1 MKNNRALWYFS
12 RFVILML
19 LYIIF
24 FVAGS
29 LAVDSLI
36 PDLPSEPGM
45 VSPEVG
51 LLIMGALN
59 AILIIVLIE
68 SSRYRGWK
76 LAFGL
81 AFAYYG
87 AVTFIMQI
95 ETWYFLTSVTVSEE
109 LLPRLFI
116 MGLPVPLFFIPLA
129 ILLLG
134 KAKAGSDS
142 ATMLEPV
149 KPLKEWAYK
158 PILIAV
164 AYILLY
170 WFAGY
175 FIAWQNPEL
184 RAFYGSPGDA
194 LPFWQHTINT
204 LRNEP
209 GLFLFQALRGLL
221 WALFALPV
229 LLGVLAV
236 LLLKRHRPLGHRLN
250 TIGLALSLTYLI
262 LACGTGEFVK
272 RRVTE
277 KLAHQEVPYFQF
289 ISSPAPFTTLLWR
302 VVGIDND
309 RYFETYYSLFDGEA
323 PLFINFYARN
333 LNLMTGIEE
342 HPPVVKLERFT
353 MGYFAFSTEGGYVA
367 MTDLRMGSEP
377 NYVFRFKV
385 ARLDDPHPMPID
397 DERLKMTQDWRGL
410 AWVWRRIWNP
420 LPQF

>member
-229 LLGVLAV
+229 IYGSKWSRFSTALLVGFFFSI
-236 LLLKRHRPLGHRLN
+236 PQNIGH
-250 TIGLALSLTYLI
+250 I
-262 LACGTGEFVK
+262 LA
-272 RRVTE
+272 
-277 KLAHQEVPYFQF
+277 
-289 ISSPAPFTTLLWR
+289 
-302 VVGIDND
+302 
-309 RYFETYYSLFDGEA
+309 
-323 PLFINFYARN
+323 
-333 LNLMTGIEE
+333 
-342 HPPVVKLERFT
+342 
-353 MGYFAFSTEGGYVA
+353 
-367 MTDLRMGSEP
+367 
-377 NYVFRFKV
+377 
-385 ARLDDPHPMPID
+385 
-397 DERLKMTQDWRGL
+397 
-410 AWVWRRIWNP
+410 NP
-420 LPQF
+420 LMPLASIRFSHLIETAVSTFIFGVIVAYLLYREPAQPENNS

>member
-1 MKNNRALWYFS
+1 MSGLHHTTKRCFNLKNSRALWYVS
-12 RFVILML
+12 RFVILTL

-24 FVAGS
+24 FVTGS

-45 VSPEVG
+45 VSPELG

-59 AILIIVLIE
+59 ALLIIALIE

-116 MGLPVPLFFIPLA
+116 MGLPVPLFVIPLA
-129 ILLLG
+129 TLLLG
-134 KAKAGSDS
+134 KATADHNLS
-142 ATMLEPV
+142 TVLEPV
-149 KPLKEWAYK
+149 KPLKEWVYK
-158 PILIAV
+158 PVLITV

-170 WFAGY
+170 WLAGY

-194 LPFWQHTINT
+194 LPFWQHTIST

-209 GLFLFQALRGLL
+209 GLFPFQALRGLL

-229 LLGVLAV
+229 IYGSKWSRISTALLVGFFFSIPQNIGHILAN
-236 LLLKRHRPLGHRLN
+236 PLMPLAGIRFSHMIE
-250 TIGLALSLTYLI
+250 TALSTFIFGVIVGYL
-262 LACGTGEFVK
+262 LYRKPVQPQREN
-272 RRVTE
+272 
-277 KLAHQEVPYFQF
+277 
-289 ISSPAPFTTLLWR
+289 
-302 VVGIDND
+302 ID
-309 RYFETYYSLFDGEA
+309 G
-323 PLFINFYARN
+323 
-333 LNLMTGIEE
+333 
-342 HPPVVKLERFT
+342 
-353 MGYFAFSTEGGYVA
+353 
-367 MTDLRMGSEP
+367 
-377 NYVFRFKV
+377 
-385 ARLDDPHPMPID
+385 
-397 DERLKMTQDWRGL
+397 
-410 AWVWRRIWNP
+410 
-420 LPQF
+420 